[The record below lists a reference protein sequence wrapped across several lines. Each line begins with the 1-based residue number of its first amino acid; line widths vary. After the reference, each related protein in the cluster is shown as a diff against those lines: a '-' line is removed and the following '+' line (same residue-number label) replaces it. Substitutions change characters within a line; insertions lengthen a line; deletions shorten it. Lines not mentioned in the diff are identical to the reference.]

1 MPRVFVYHYFGID
14 IFGLSML
21 NLCIFP
27 VGLFAWP
34 VHSSPHLMMNARP
47 WRKTGKTEWNTPTY
61 HGTFPPH
68 FLLIF
73 PAALANFPLSFGVG
87 RNDLDNNE
95 KEKTATDS
103 MIMTLINAHTQRTY
117 VHLSRTHP
125 LPSRLENQPDTRK
138 MTPSLCTQR
147 KWGLPNLSLSFKFV
161 KRGLQTIEIIA
172 FV

>member
-1 MPRVFVYHYFGID
+1 MHF
-14 IFGLSML
+14 
-21 NLCIFP
+21 
-27 VGLFAWP
+27 
-34 VHSSPHLMMNARP
+34 SSWAICLTRAQFSALDDECPALEKNRENRMKHTHIS
-47 WRKTGKTEWNTPTY
+47 W
-61 HGTFPPH
+61 HFPPH

-125 LPSRLENQPDTRK
+125 LPSRLENQPATRK